1 MRRLAVAGFLA
12 VLGTAALASSASA
25 VPSFTR
31 QTGLTCNQCHVT
43 FANVPDFTFTGKK
56 FRLNG
61 YRTPYVA
68 EKIESGEEGALS
80 GNRLTLGI
88 QNIFSLRFRNTFLS
102 QSKAAMIE
110 GTNCALTPTPAG
122 CEAGPVQTNPGS
134 TISWFY
140 VGAIGEHIGIWNEF
154 YLDNSGG
161 TETGSN
167 FRWEAFDE
175 YDVKFVINP
184 GYDNIVGF
192 GVSTQSLNSI
202 AGFSPFNSGTPNHMQ
217 RGGIG
222 SAHTPYLNI
231 ATYAL
236 IKDRVLAAIGVQP
249 GEDNYNFSDGM
260 NWQTVLGYAFGN
272 SDHNQ
277 LWYVF
282 QLKAGNDAI
291 PIVSNPS
298 LNADRVVS
306 YRDAITGVSATRTNM
321 PANAQGVRPSFQPAE
336 TGDFV
341 RTLQEVH
348 YGFIDKGP
356 HSLSS
361 AAGFSYSRETYD
373 DGAEVNQTAIG
384 GRVRYMYDRT
394 WGVEYALS
402 KSLNYDFTDVG
413 GTVHP
418 VSNPW
423 SNNATAIQL
432 YYRPAMNFAV
442 GLSAGINRNAGTYLD
457 NVDREFRKGWSWSIT
472 YDFMF

>member
-1 MRRLAVAGFLA
+1 MRRLAVASFMA
-12 VLGTAALASSASA
+12 VLGAAALASQASA

-80 GNRLTLGI
+80 GNRLMLGI

-102 QSKAAMIE
+102 KSKAALASNV
-110 GTNCALTPTPAG
+110 NCTTTPTGTG
-122 CEAGPVQTNPGS
+122 CEAGPLQTNPGS

-161 TETGSN
+161 TTEGSN
-167 FRWEAFDE
+167 FRLDAFDE

-192 GVSTQSLNSI
+192 GVSTQSLNSL

-222 SAHTPYLNI
+222 SSHTPYLNM

-236 IKDRVLAAIGVQP
+236 IKDRALVVFGVQS
-249 GEDNYNFSDGM
+249 GENNYNFSDGM
-260 NWQTVLGYAFGN
+260 NYQTVLGYAFGN

-282 QLKAGNDAI
+282 QLKAGNDGV
-291 PIVSNPS
+291 PIVSTPS

-306 YRDAITGVSATRTNM
+306 YGDAITGIRATRTNV
-321 PANAQGVRPSFQPAE
+321 PTATRTAYLPTE

-341 RTLQEVH
+341 RTLQEIH
-348 YGFIDKGP
+348 YGFVDRGP

-361 AAGFSYSRETYD
+361 AFGFSLSRETYE
-373 DGAEVNQTAIG
+373 DGAEVKQNAIG

-394 WGVEYALS
+394 WGAEYTLS
-402 KSLNYDFTDVG
+402 KSLKYDFTDQAG
-413 GTVHP
+413 RVHE

-442 GLSAGINRNAGTYLD
+442 GLSGGINRNTGTILD
-457 NVDREFRKGWSWSIT
+457 DTRTFKKGWSWSIT

>member
-102 QSKAAMIE
+102 QSKNAMVV
-110 GTNCALTPTPAG
+110 GTDCSVVPTPSG

-134 TISWFY
+134 SISWFY

-161 TETGSN
+161 TGTGSN

-175 YDVKFVINP
+175 YDVKFVLNP

-222 SAHTPYLNI
+222 NAHTPYLNI

-236 IKDRVLAAIGVQP
+236 IKDRVLAVLGVQP

-298 LNADRVVS
+298 LSPTRVVT
-306 YRDAITGVSATRTNM
+306 YNDAISGIRMTRSAT
-321 PANAQGVRPSFQPAE
+321 PALQVAYNPTD

-361 AAGFSYSRETYD
+361 AVGFSLSRETYE
-373 DGAEVNQTAIG
+373 DGGEVEQTALG

-402 KSLNYDFTDVG
+402 KSLKFDWTDPD

-418 VSNPW
+418 VSNPL

-432 YYRPAMNFAV
+432 YWRPAMNFAV
-442 GLSAGINRNAGTYLD
+442 GLSAGINRNSGTILD
-457 NVDREFRKGWSWSIT
+457 DNREFRRGWSWSIT

>member
-1 MRRLAVAGFLA
+1 MRRLVLASFTA
-12 VLGTAALASSASA
+12 VLGIAALASSASA

-68 EKIESGEEGALS
+68 EKIEAGEEGALS

-88 QNIFSLRFRNTFLS
+88 QNIFSLRFRNTLLS
-102 QSKAAMIE
+102 QSKAASDVTQPE
-110 GTNCALTPTPAG
+110 PD
-122 CEAGPVQTNPGS
+122 AGPVQTNPGS

-140 VGAIGEHIGIWNEF
+140 VGGIGEHIGIWNEF

-161 TETGSN
+161 TTEGSN
-167 FRWEAFDE
+167 FRLEAFDE
-175 YDVKFVINP
+175 YDVKFVMNP
-184 GYDNIVGF
+184 GYDNIIGF

-236 IKDRVLAAIGVQP
+236 IKDRVLAVFGVQP
-249 GEDNYNFSDGM
+249 GENNYNFSDGM

-272 SDHNQ
+272 TDHNQ

-291 PIVSNPS
+291 PIVSSPS

-306 YRDAITGVSATRTNM
+306 YNDAITGVRQTRGTTT
-321 PANAQGVRPSFQPAE
+321 AAQVTYNPTD

-341 RTLQEVH
+341 RTLQEIH

-356 HSLSS
+356 HSVSS
-361 AAGFSYSRETYD
+361 AIGFSLNRETYE
-373 DGAEVNQTAIG
+373 DGAEIKHNAIG

-394 WGVEYALS
+394 WGAEYVITKAL
-402 KSLNYDFTDVG
+402 KYEFTDVNG
-413 GTVHP
+413 VVHP
-418 VSNPW
+418 VSNFIA
-423 SNNATAIQL
+423 NNATAIQL
-432 YYRPAMNFAV
+432 YYRPAMNFAI
-442 GLSAGINRNAGTYLD
+442 GLAAGINRNAGTRLD
-457 NVDREFRKGWSWSIT
+457 DNREFRKGWTWSIT